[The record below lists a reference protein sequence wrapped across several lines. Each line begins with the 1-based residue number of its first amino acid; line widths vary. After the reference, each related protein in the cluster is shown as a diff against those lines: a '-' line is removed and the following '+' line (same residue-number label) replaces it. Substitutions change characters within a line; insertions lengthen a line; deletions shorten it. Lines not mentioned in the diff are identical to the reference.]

1 MTSWIFSLKFIHAI
15 TSYNCII
22 FGDNDWNYH
31 SLNTSSNETWV
42 HLRICSSIRP
52 FCRLSIRSPSGLCPF
67 VHPCRIS
74 FVFSFVR
81 SSGSRE
87 GWWSKW
93 RKNGSPAEEGE
104 RQHWDS
110 ESVRKRVACWAIL
123 VQDFAYWSH
132 SSSRCGTKWDG
143 FRIGHGHGWS
153 TLPAKPQFSH
163 LSSLFAFS
171 TFEILD
177 SFLWGV
183 SPRLLHFFEKI
194 FMYF

>member
-87 GWWSKW
+87 GWWSESDARMEVQL
-93 RKNGSPAEEGE
+93 RKENDSIETRSP
-104 RQHWDS
+104 
-110 ESVRKRVACWAIL
+110 SVNALRVGP
-123 VQDFAYWSH
+123 F
-132 SSSRCGTKWDG
+132 SSR
-143 FRIGHGHGWS
+143 
-153 TLPAKPQFSH
+153 TLPIEA
-163 LSSLFAFS
+163 
-171 TFEILD
+171 I
-177 SFLWGV
+177 
-183 SPRLLHFFEKI
+183 RLLAVGQNGTALG
-194 FMYF
+194 